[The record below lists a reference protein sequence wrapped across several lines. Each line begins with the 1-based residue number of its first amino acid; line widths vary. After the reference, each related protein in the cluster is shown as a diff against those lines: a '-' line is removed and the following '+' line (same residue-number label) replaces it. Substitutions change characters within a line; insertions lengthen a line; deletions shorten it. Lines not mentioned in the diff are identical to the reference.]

1 MDGSA
6 LIWPSSRGGGSVS
19 CSPDCNNLEQQFFI
33 TPIAEDT
40 NIYTIQSVAY
50 PGVYLRMDGTG
61 LDEFALRGGGVV
73 NCQRGVASYEKFQIV
88 YNASQY
94 AGCSR
99 SSPRH
104 FLLSTY
110 VLMVIITLSIAST
123 ELSSMRCMQY
133 DLCDICAP

>member
-40 NIYTIQSVAY
+40 NIYTIQSVPY

-61 LDEFALRGGGVV
+61 LDEFALHGGGVV
-73 NCQRGVASYEKFQIV
+73 NCQRGVASYEKFRIV
-88 YNASQY
+88 YNAGQY
-94 AGCSR
+94 AGMFSIESKAFPFVYLRTDGDNNIVNCQYGAVFNEMYKIR
-99 SSPRH
+99 S
-104 FLLSTY
+104 
-110 VLMVIITLSIAST
+110 V
-123 ELSSMRCMQY
+123 
-133 DLCDICAP
+133 